1 MGRAEFERAL
11 IRERTRAGL
20 ETARAQGRKG
30 GRKPVLNAEQKAD
43 IADNV
48 LSGRTKP
55 VKRKYWD
62 IKFVRVQRQAVYRTT
77 DKKDYILY
85 TNNRVN
91 SPRYTA
97 DYYFNI

>member
-1 MGRAEFERAL
+1 VKFIDPQFGR
-11 IRERTRAGL
+11 I
-20 ETARAQGRKG
+20 
-30 GRKPVLNAEQKAD
+30 VLVEKQ
-43 IADNV
+43 DNV

>member
-1 MGRAEFERAL
+1 MSKKTLVVKFIDPQFGR
-11 IRERTRAGL
+11 I
-20 ETARAQGRKG
+20 
-30 GRKPVLNAEQKAD
+30 VLVEKQ
-43 IADNV
+43 DNV